1 MDATL
6 VMKFGGA
13 AVATPEHFARIAEII
28 CQRAKLYSRIA
39 VVVSAMGKATDELLA
54 LSYAVNPSPPIREL
68 DMLISVGE
76 RVSIALLAMALSLKG
91 KEAISFTGSQS
102 GVITNNTHAEAS
114 IIGMRPHRLLKKLEE
129 GKIVIVAG
137 FQGVSQEGEI
147 TTLGRG
153 GGDVSAVA
161 LAAALRAEKVEFF
174 KDVAGIFSSDPK
186 CDLHAR
192 KFPFL
197 LYEEAISIA
206 EKGAKVLQLRA
217 LFLAQ
222 KNGIPLHVFSF
233 EHPSQIGTEIA
244 SRDKRRLIEPIYEE
258 ENQYADR
265 YAI

>member
-1 MDATL
+1 MDPTL

-13 AVATPEHFARIAEII
+13 SVATPQHFAHIAEII
-28 CQRAKLYSRIA
+28 CQRSKLYPRIA

-54 LSYAVNPSPPIREL
+54 LSHAVNPSPPRREL

-76 RVSIALLAMALSLKG
+76 RVSIALLAMALSRQG
-91 KEAISFTGSQS
+91 REAISFTGSQS
-102 GVITNNTHAEAS
+102 GVITDTAHAEAS

-129 GKIVIVAG
+129 GKIVIIAG
-137 FQGVSQEGEI
+137 FQGVSREGEI

-161 LAAALRAEKVEFF
+161 LAVALRAEKVEFF
-174 KDVAGIFSSDPK
+174 KDVGGIFSSDPK
-186 CDLHAR
+186 RDLHAS

-197 LYEEAISIA
+197 FYEEAIAIA
-206 EKGAKVLQLRA
+206 KQGAKVLQLRA

-222 KNGIPLHVFSF
+222 KNGIPLHIFSF
-233 EHPSQIGTEIA
+233 EDPDQVGTEIT
-244 SRDKRRLIEPIYEE
+244 SKEGIRLLEPIYEE
-258 ENQYADR
+258 ESQYANH